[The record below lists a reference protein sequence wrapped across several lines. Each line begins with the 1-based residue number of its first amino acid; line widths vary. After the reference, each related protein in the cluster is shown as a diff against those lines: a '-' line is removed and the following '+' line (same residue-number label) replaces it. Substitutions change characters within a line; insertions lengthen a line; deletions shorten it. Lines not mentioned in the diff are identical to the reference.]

1 MSLRPSLASAVP
13 ASAAMVARA
22 AFPRGN
28 PYMRLRDTLGTVF
41 TDQQFAALFPSH
53 GQPAEAPW
61 RLALVT
67 LLQFAENLSDR
78 RAADAA
84 RSRIDWKYLLGL
96 ELADPGFD
104 ASVLSE
110 FRGRLVMGGA
120 EALLLDT
127 LLALC
132 REQKL
137 LVPRGRQRTDS
148 THVLGAVRS
157 LNRLGCAIETMRA
170 ALNALA
176 VVAPDWLRGQADPA
190 WAERY
195 GKPADDYHVPLGE
208 AARRACA
215 EGVGRDGHALLAAIT
230 APDAPAWLR
239 EVPAIRLLRRVWM
252 QNFCMVPAE
261 VGAKRGTNGP
271 GEDGLLVRWRT
282 TVEGFPTS
290 LLMVASP
297 YDPDVHYAKKRS
309 TTWIGYKVHLT
320 ETCDEDR
327 PHLITHVETTPAPT
341 VDRDALQPIHQALA
355 AKDLLPGKHLVDAG
369 YVDADQL
376 VISARDH
383 GVDLIGPTPKDNQW
397 QARTE
402 GAFTV
407 QDFTLD
413 WDQQLATCPAGH
425 TSQSWTADANQ
436 GRTVMRIRFSTT
448 DCKACALKPRCTR
461 APRRLL
467 TPRRREEHAALEAA
481 RAREAERPFADEYR
495 RRAGIEGTLSLGTR
509 TMHLRRSRYVGL
521 AKTHLQHVLTA
532 AAINLGRI
540 SNWLAGTP
548 RERTRQSTFVRL
560 MDMPAAA

>member
-1 MSLRPSLASAVP
+1 M
-13 ASAAMVARA
+13 
-22 AFPRGN
+22 
-28 PYMRLRDTLGTVF
+28 
-41 TDQQFAALFPSH
+41 
-53 GQPAEAPW
+53 
-61 RLALVT
+61 
-67 LLQFAENLSDR
+67 
-78 RAADAA
+78 
-84 RSRIDWKYLLGL
+84 
-96 ELADPGFD
+96 
-104 ASVLSE
+104 LSE
-110 FRGRLVMGGA
+110 FRSRLVEGGA

-190 WAERY
+190 WTDRY
-195 GKPADDYHVPLGE
+195 AKPADDDHIPLGE

-215 EGVGRDGHALLAAIT
+215 EGVGRDGHALLAAVA

-239 EVPAIRLLRRVWM
+239 EVPAVMLLRRVWM
-252 QNFCMVPAE
+252 QNFCLVPAE
-261 VGAKRGTNGP
+261 AASGGGGATAS
-271 GEDGLLVRWRT
+271 DAVVRWRT
-282 TVEGFPTS
+282 SVEGVPTS

-297 YDPDVHYAKKRS
+297 YDPDVHDAKKRS

-327 PHLITHVETTPAPT
+327 PHLITHVETMPAPV
-341 VDRDALQPIHQALA
+341 VDRDALQPIHRALA

-369 YVDADQL
+369 YVDADPL
-376 VISARDH
+376 VVSARDH

-413 WDQQLATCPAGH
+413 WDKQLATCPAGH
-425 TSQSWTADANQ
+425 ASQSWTADANQ

-448 DCKACALKPRCTR
+448 DSKTCALKPRCTR

-467 TPRRREEHAALEAA
+467 TPRRREEHVALEAA

-509 TMHLRRSRYVGL
+509 TMHLRRSRYIGL

-532 AAINLGRI
+532 AATNLGRL
-540 SNWLAGTP
+540 SDWLAGTS
-548 RERTRQSTFVRL
+548 REQTRQSAFVRL
-560 MDMPAAA
+560 MDMPATA

>member
-1 MSLRPSLASAVP
+1 MSLRPSLAGAVP
-13 ASAAMVARA
+13 ESTAMVARA

-28 PYMRLRDTLGTVF
+28 PYTRLRDTLGTVF

-96 ELADPGFD
+96 DLADPGFD

-110 FRGRLVMGGA
+110 FRGRLVTGGA

-170 ALNALA
+170 ALNVLA
-176 VVAPDWLRGQADPA
+176 VAAPDWLCEQADPA
-190 WAERY
+190 WVDRY
-195 GKPADDYHVPLGE
+195 AKPADDYHIPLGE
-208 AARRACA
+208 AARRAYA
-215 EGVGRDGHALLAAIT
+215 EEVGRDGDALLVAIAAS
-230 APDAPAWLR
+230 DAPAWLR
-239 EVPAIRLLRRVWM
+239 EVPAVMLLRQVWM
-252 QNFCMVPAE
+252 QNFCQMPAE
-261 VGAKRGTNGP
+261 AASGGDGTAAS
-271 GEDGLLVRWRT
+271 DAVVRWRT
-282 TVEGFPTS
+282 MVEGFPIS

-297 YDPDVHYAKKRS
+297 YDQDVHYAKKRS

-327 PHLITHVETTPAPT
+327 PHLITHVETTLAPV
-341 VDRDALQPIHQALA
+341 VDRDALQPIHASLVV
-355 AKDLLPGKHLVDAG
+355 KDLLPGKHLVDAG

-376 VISARDH
+376 VASARDH
-383 GVDLIGPTPKDNQW
+383 GVELIGPTPKDNQW

-402 GAFTV
+402 GAFTL
-407 QDFTLD
+407 QDFALD
-413 WDQQLATCPAGH
+413 WDKQLATCPAGH
-425 TSQSWTADANQ
+425 TSQSWTAGHNQ
-436 GRTVMRIRFSTT
+436 DRTVTRIHFSTT
-448 DCKACALKPRCTR
+448 DCKRCALKPRCTR

-481 RAREAERPFADEYR
+481 RARETGKGFADEYR

-509 TMHLRRSRYVGL
+509 TLHLRRSRYIGL

-548 RERTRQSTFVRL
+548 RERTRQSAFVRL
-560 MDMPAAA
+560 MATPATA

>member
-1 MSLRPSLASAVP
+1 MSLRPTSAVAVP
-13 ASAAMVARA
+13 LSTATVARA

-28 PYMRLRDTLGTVF
+28 SYLRLRDTLGPVF
-41 TDQQFAALFPSH
+41 TDQQFAALFPTH

-110 FRGRLVMGGA
+110 FRSRLVAGGA

-127 LLALC
+127 LLGLC

-137 LVPRGRQRTDS
+137 LVARGRQRTDS

-157 LNRLGCAIETMRA
+157 LNRLGCAIETLRA

-176 VVAPDWLRGQADPA
+176 IAAPDWLRLHADPA
-190 WAERY
+190 WMDRY
-195 GKPADDYHVPLGE
+195 GKPADDYRIPLGDD
-208 AARRACA
+208 ARRACA
-215 EGVGRDGHALLAAIT
+215 EGVGRDGHVLLAAT
-230 APDAPAWLR
+230 TVPDAPAWLR
-239 EVPAIRLLRRVWM
+239 EVPAVALLRRVWI
-252 QNFCMVPAE
+252 QNFCLVPAE
-261 VGAKRGTNGP
+261 AASGGGGTTVS
-271 GEDGLLVRWRT
+271 DAAVRWRT

-290 LLMVASP
+290 LQMVASP

-320 ETCDEDR
+320 ETCDEER
-327 PHLITHVETTPAPT
+327 PHLITHVETTPAPV
-341 VDRDALQPIHQALA
+341 VDRDALQPIHSSLA
-355 AKDLLPGKHLVDAG
+355 VKDLLPGKHLVDAG
-369 YVDADQL
+369 YVGADQL
-376 VISARDH
+376 VASMRDH
-383 GVDLIGPTPKDNQW
+383 GVELIGPTPKDHQW

-402 GAFTV
+402 GAFTI
-407 QDFTLD
+407 QDFALD
-413 WDQQLATCPAGH
+413 WDRQLATCPAGH
-425 TSQSWTADANQ
+425 ASQSWTASHNQ
-436 GRTVMRIRFSTT
+436 GRTVTRIYFSTT
-448 DCKACALKPRCTR
+448 DCKPCALKQRCTR

-481 RAREAERPFADEYR
+481 RAREAGKEFADEHR
-495 RRAGIEGTLSLGTR
+495 RRAGIEGTLSQGVR
-509 TMHLRRSRYVGL
+509 AMHLRQSRYVGF

-532 AAINLGRI
+532 AAMNLSRLG
-540 SNWLAGTP
+540 NWLAGTP
-548 RERTRQSTFVRL
+548 RERARQSAFTRL
-560 MDMPAAA
+560 MAMPAAA

>member
-1 MSLRPSLASAVP
+1 
-13 ASAAMVARA
+13 MVARA

-41 TDQQFAALFPSH
+41 TDHQFAALFPSH
-53 GQPAEAPW
+53 GQPAEAPR

-78 RAADAA
+78 RAADAT
-84 RSRIDWKYLLGL
+84 RGRIDWKYLLGL
-96 ELADPGFD
+96 ELANPGFD

-110 FRGRLVMGGA
+110 FRSRLVEGGA

-132 REQKL
+132 REQRL
-137 LVPRGRQRTDS
+137 LLPRGRQRTDS

-170 ALNALA
+170 ALNTLA
-176 VVAPDWLRGQADPA
+176 VAAPDWLREQADPA
-190 WAERY
+190 GADRY
-195 GKPADDYHVPLGE
+195 AKPADDYHVPLGE

-215 EGVGRDGHALLAAIT
+215 EGVGRDGHVLLVAIT

-239 EVPAIRLLRRVWM
+239 EVPAVMLLRRVWI
-252 QNFCMVPAE
+252 QNFCLVPAE
-261 VGAKRGTNGP
+261 AASGNNGITAS
-271 GEDGLLVRWRT
+271 DAVVRWRT

-297 YDPDVHYAKKRS
+297 YDPEVHYAKKRS

-320 ETCDEDR
+320 ETCDEGR
-327 PHLITHVETTPAPT
+327 PHIITHVETAPAPV
-341 VDRDALQPIHQALA
+341 VDRDALQPIHRALA

-376 VISARDH
+376 VVSARDH
-383 GVDLIGPTPKDNQW
+383 GVELIGPVPKDNQW
-397 QARTE
+397 QAKTE
-402 GAFTV
+402 GAFTI

-413 WDQQLATCPAGH
+413 WDSQLATCPAGH
-425 TSQSWTADANQ
+425 TSRGWTAGRNQ
-436 GRTVMRIRFSTT
+436 DRTVTRIHFSAT

-481 RAREAERPFADEYR
+481 RARETKRPFADEYR

-509 TMHLRRSRYVGL
+509 TMHLRRSRYTGL

-532 AAINLGRI
+532 AAMNLGRI

-548 RERTRQSTFVRL
+548 RERTRQSAFSRL
-560 MDMPAAA
+560 MAAPAPA

>member
-1 MSLRPSLASAVP
+1 MSLRPSLTGAVP
-13 ASAAMVARA
+13 ASTAMVARA

-28 PYMRLRDTLGTVF
+28 PCLRLHDILGPVF
-41 TDQQFAALFPSH
+41 TDEQFAALFPSH

-110 FRGRLVMGGA
+110 FRSRLVAGGA

-132 REQKL
+132 RERKL
-137 LVPRGRQRTDS
+137 LASRGRQRTDS

-157 LNRLGCAIETMRA
+157 LNRLGCAIETLRA

-176 VVAPDWLRGQADPA
+176 IAAPEWLRVHADPA
-190 WAERY
+190 WTERY
-195 GKPADDYHVPLGE
+195 AKPADDHDIPLGE
-208 AARRACA
+208 AARRTCA
-215 EGVGRDGHALLAAIT
+215 EGIGRDGHVLLAAIA
-230 APDAPAWLR
+230 APNAPAWLR
-239 EVPAIRLLRRVWM
+239 EVPAVRLLRRVWL
-252 QNFCMVPAE
+252 QNFLLAPAKAGE
-261 VGAKRGTNGP
+261 QQGVGGP
-271 GEDGLLVRWRT
+271 GEGGMLVRWRT
-282 TVEGFPTS
+282 AAEGFPTS
-290 LLMVASP
+290 LQMVASP
-297 YDPDVHYAKKRS
+297 DDPEVHHAKKRS

-320 ETCDEDR
+320 EACDEER
-327 PHLITHVETTPAPT
+327 PHLITHVETTPAPV
-341 VDRDALQPIHQALA
+341 VDRDALAPIHRSLA
-355 AKDLLPGKHLVDAG
+355 DKGLLPAKHLVDAG
-369 YVDADQL
+369 YMDADQL
-376 VISARDH
+376 VASVRDH
-383 GVDLIGPTPKDNQW
+383 DVALIGPTPKDNQW

-402 GAFTV
+402 GAFTI

-413 WDQQLATCPAGH
+413 WDGQTATCPAGH
-425 TSQSWTADANQ
+425 TSQNWTADHNQ
-436 GRTVMRIRFSTT
+436 DRTVMRIRFSTT
-448 DCKACALKPRCTR
+448 DCKPCALKSRCTR
-461 APRRLL
+461 ADRRLL

-481 RAREAERPFADEYR
+481 RTRETGREFAGDYR

-509 TMHLRRSRYVGL
+509 VMHLRRSRYVGL

-548 RERTRQSTFVRL
+548 RERTRQSAFIRL
-560 MDMPAAA
+560 MAMPAAA